1 MWTVQN
7 IHWKL
12 PNLRT
17 YITVSNGNALLFIQR
32 IPICFMENCWN
43 CRKNFVAEFVQQCL
57 HSFCVKWYIHMTV
70 CMAMRVAETITLRE
84 SVHMTFSN
92 MLTVP
97 LANCLQESV
106 FLPFTSKLDAELHD
120 SPILL
125 TGLSVLWRLTH
136 FLCLNKIVKVDMKY
150 YFAIVI
156 RIALSADINSE
167 F

>member
-1 MWTVQN
+1 M
-7 IHWKL
+7 
-12 PNLRT
+12 
-17 YITVSNGNALLFIQR
+17 G
-32 IPICFMENCWN
+32 
-43 CRKNFVAEFVQQCL
+43 
-57 HSFCVKWYIHMTV
+57 
-70 CMAMRVAETITLRE
+70 
-84 SVHMTFSN
+84 MTFSD

-97 LANCLQESV
+97 LAGYLQESV
-106 FLPFTSKLDAELHD
+106 FLSFTSKLDAELYD

-136 FLCLNKIVKVDMKY
+136 FLYLNKIVKVGIKY